1 MKICA
6 LMASP
11 RKNGNTASMLE
22 PLIKTLEQ
30 NSAEVKKI
38 SLFDKKIES
47 CIACRNCQ
55 KDHTI
60 FGCTHDDDM
69 QEIFDAVMEA
79 DAILLATPIYS
90 WYCTAPMKAALDR
103 LMYGMNKYYGEEKG
117 PSIWN
122 GKKCA
127 ILVTCGYK
135 PENGADLFEEG
146 IKRYCKHS
154 QLQYIGMCA
163 ARDLGYKTV
172 FISDDKIEA
181 AKAFACKILD
191 NMGVNNKK

>member
-1 MKICA
+1 MKICI

-11 RKNGNTASMLE
+11 RKNGNTASMLT
-22 PLIKTLEQ
+22 PLTETLEQ
-30 NSAEVKKI
+30 NGAQTKTI
-38 SLFDKKIES
+38 WLFDKKIES

-55 KDHTI
+55 NDYSK
-60 FGCTHDDDM
+60 FGCKLDDDM

-79 DAILLATPIYS
+79 DVMLLATPIYS

-103 LMYGMNKYYGEEKG
+103 MVYGMNKYYGDEKG
-117 PSIWN
+117 PAIWK

-127 ILVTCGYK
+127 ILTTCGYK
-135 PENGADLFEEG
+135 PEKGAGLFEEG

-163 ARDLGYKTV
+163 ARDLGYKTT
-172 FISDDKIEA
+172 FITDDKMEM
-181 AKAFACKILD
+181 AKAFALKILES
-191 NMGVNNKK
+191 